1 LTVDII
7 GKTAFNYDINSLYE
21 EGQNNIFTLFN
32 KILKAFDIQGKNL
45 ITLLIAVVFQRGEK
59 VFVKSNK
66 EYIESAEKLY
76 ELVLDIIKQKREAK
90 LKGQTDTKKVR
101 DILDIL
107 IETRDE
113 DTGKTFTDDQLRDH
127 VLTFLM
133 AGHET
138 TSTAIT
144 WTLYELTKHPE
155 IQKKL
160 HEEVDNVLG
169 DKPINSFDQV
179 EQLKY
184 LNMVMKESLR
194 YYPPVPMVMRN
205 VANDDVMMN
214 YKIPK
219 NLMVVISPYAI
230 HHNPKYYDNPET
242 FDPENFSD
250 EKIKN
255 RHPYA
260 FIPFLAG
267 DRNCIGMKFA
277 MLEFKVIMAMLFQ
290 KFEFSLAPNQNII
303 KRSAITMRPFPEV
316 LLNIK
321 KRNL

>member
-1 LTVDII
+1 LIQ
-7 GKTAFNYDINSLYE
+7 K
-21 EGQNNIFTLFN
+21 
-32 KILKAFDIQGKNL
+32 KI
-45 ITLLIAVVFQRGEK
+45 
-59 VFVKSNK
+59 
-66 EYIESAEKLY
+66 
-76 ELVLDIIKQKREAK
+76 
-90 LKGQTDTKKVR
+90 R

-113 DTGKTFTDDQLRDH
+113 DTGKTFTDTQLRDH
-127 VLTFLM
+127 VLTFLF

-169 DKPINSFDQV
+169 DKPVNSFDQV

-205 VANDDVMMN
+205 VANDDILLN

-242 FDPENFSD
+242 FNPENFSE

-260 FIPFLAG
+260 FIPFLTG
-267 DRNCIGMKFA
+267 ERNCIGMKFA

-290 KFEFSLAPNQNII
+290 KFEFSLVPNQNIT
-303 KRSAITMRPFPEV
+303 KRSAVTMRPFPEV
-316 LLNIK
+316 LLTIK